1 MLTRK
6 TRPVLAVGL
15 AVLAVMSQVPFGL
28 IARAAAPQAS
38 TGPTNPADRFAGT
51 WHWMFEGKS
60 FATMV
65 LKSRPS
71 GMTGSL
77 TGAEMELNEDG
88 SLKSAAS
95 SGEPPSEIEKAWVDG
110 SELHFVVMDGDDPM
124 EWLVILKDDHHA
136 QVRPLSGDMANM
148 QPIAAEKAH

>member
-1 MLTRK
+1 MPTRK
-6 TRPVLAVGL
+6 TRHVLSVGL
-15 AVLAVMSQVPFGL
+15 AVLAVLSPVPFGV
-28 IARAAAPQAS
+28 IARAAAPQSS
-38 TGPTNPADRFAGT
+38 TAPVNPADRFSGT

-60 FATMV
+60 FATLI

-71 GMTGSL
+71 GVTGSL
-77 TGAEMELNEDG
+77 TEAQIELNEDG

-95 SGEPPSEIEKAWVDG
+95 SGEPASKIEKAWLDG

-124 EWLVILKDDHHA
+124 EWLVILKDDTHA

-148 QPIAAEKAH
+148 QPIPAEKAH